1 MIMYYPIPFNKL
13 TTNETYILLPKYG
26 EELKGMKKVKEY
38 YFRDETIKTILYEF
52 DTEEEMNASRM
63 LNDPKRQTCFI
74 SDGKY
79 YVGLHEEV

>member
-1 MIMYYPIPFNKL
+1 
-13 TTNETYILLPKYG
+13 
-26 EELKGMKKVKEY
+26 MKKVKEY
-38 YFRDETIKTILYEF
+38 YFKDETIKTTLYEF
-52 DTEEEMNASRM
+52 DTEEEMNASRI